1 MTTPN
6 GPRKRLP
13 EHPSEENLRKQAK
26 RLARQEGLQL
36 AAAQRR
42 LAIEYGYRNWS
53 ELIRAVASRFVP
65 LVPLRELV
73 AFPHEVYPIYI
84 GRRKSMKAIDATTDP
99 KLSLAINKPILLV
112 AQRDAKVAAPTSAD
126 MYEVGTL
133 GVIVERQQQSDG
145 PARIVVEGRQRVRVK
160 RFVFGQKFFK
170 AEVEQVA
177 DTGDFD
183 AQAQRFGVS
192 SSDRSARTET
202 LVRSVLSAFHSFAY
216 GQRPSLREAAD
227 SIEKLAEPGVVSYK
241 IARYLDIGTAEQQAL
256 LECGS
261 PLERLEKILGYL
273 EVAN

>member
-26 RLARQEGLQL
+26 RLAKQEGLQL

-42 LAIEYGYRNWS
+42 LAIEYGYGNWA
-53 ELIRAVASRFVP
+53 ELMRAVASRFVP

-73 AFPHEVYPIYI
+73 AFPHEVYLIFV
-84 GRRKSMKAIDATTDP
+84 GRQKSLSAIDAVAAD
-99 KLSLAINKPILLV
+99 SRILLV
-112 AQRDAKVAAPTSAD
+112 AQRDPKVAAPSPAN

-133 GVIVERQQQSDG
+133 GVIVQRQRHSDG
-145 PARIVVEGRQRVRVK
+145 TARIVVEGRQRVRVK

-177 DTGDFD
+177 DAGDFD
-183 AQAQRFGVS
+183 VQAQRFGLS

-202 LVRSVLSAFHSFAY
+202 LMRSVLSEFHSYAY
-216 GQRPSLREAAD
+216 GQRPSLRETAD

-241 IARYLDIGTAEQQAL
+241 IARHLDIETAEQQTL
-256 LECGS
+256 LESAS
-261 PLERLEKILGYL
+261 PVERLEKILGHL
-273 EVAN
+273 EAAKAN

>member
-26 RLARQEGLQL
+26 QLAKKEGLQL

-42 LAIEYGYRNWS
+42 LAIEYGYGNWA
-53 ELIRAVASRFVP
+53 ELMRAVASRFVP
-65 LVPLRELV
+65 VVPLRELV
-73 AFPHEVYPIYI
+73 AFPHEVYLIFV
-84 GRRKSMKAIDATTDP
+84 GRQKSLSAIDAVDAG
-99 KLSLAINKPILLV
+99 SRILLV
-112 AQRDAKVAAPTSAD
+112 TQRDAKVAAPTAAD

-133 GVIVERQQQSDG
+133 GVIVQRQRQSG
-145 PARIVVEGRQRVRVK
+145 GTARIVVEGRQRVRVK
-160 RFVFGQKFFK
+160 RFVFDQTFFK

-177 DTGDFD
+177 DTGDFE

-202 LVRSVLSAFHSFAY
+202 LMRSVLSAFHSFAY
-216 GQRPSLREAAD
+216 GQRPSLRETAD
-227 SIEKLAEPGVVSYK
+227 SIEKLADPAVVSYK
-241 IARYLDIGTAEQQAL
+241 LARHLDIETAEQQAL

-273 EVAN
+273 EAAKAN